1 MATSKGGVIV
11 SGTAAAALTK
21 YQAVKMTSSGF
32 NVATAN
38 TDSAIGTV
46 VDDAASGAIVSVA
59 LVSTGVIKGI
69 ASASITQG
77 AYVTT
82 TTGGKWVTWSTG
94 AGAKHIALTG
104 AGADGDIFE
113 IVACT
118 GVTA

>member
-1 MATSKGGVIV
+1 MATSKGGVV
-11 SGTAAAALTK
+11 ASAVAAAALTK
-21 YQAVKMTSSGF
+21 YQAVKMTSSGI
-32 NVATAN
+32 NAATAN
-38 TDSAIGTV
+38 TDSCIGTLL
-46 VDDAASGAIVSVA
+46 DDVASGGIASVA
-59 LVSTGVIKGI
+59 LVSTGIIKGI

-94 AGAKHIALTG
+94 AGAKHIAWTA
-104 AGADGDIFE
+104 AGADGDLFE

>member
-11 SGTAAAALTK
+11 SGLAAAALTK
-21 YQAVKMTSSGF
+21 YQAVKMTSGGF

-46 VDDAASGAIVSVA
+46 VDDTASGGTVSVA
-59 LVSTGVIKGI
+59 LISTGVVKGI
-69 ASASITQG
+69 ASDAIARG

-94 AGAKHIALTG
+94 AGAKHIAFTA

>member
-21 YQAVKMTSSGF
+21 YQAVKMTSTGF

-46 VDDAASGAIVSVA
+46 IDDAASGAVVSVA
-59 LVSTGVIKGI
+59 LIGSGVVKGI
-69 ASASITQG
+69 ASASITAG
-77 AYVTT
+77 AYITT

-104 AGADGDIFE
+104 PGADGDIFE
-113 IVACT
+113 IV
-118 GVTA
+118 GGTAATA